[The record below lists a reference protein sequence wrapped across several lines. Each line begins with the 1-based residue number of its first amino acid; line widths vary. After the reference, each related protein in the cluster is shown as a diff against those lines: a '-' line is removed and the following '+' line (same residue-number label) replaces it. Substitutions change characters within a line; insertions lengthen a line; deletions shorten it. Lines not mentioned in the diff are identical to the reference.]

1 MCCKELIEMDA
12 FLMHLCCLKQERH
25 HIMLNKRE
33 MLMAMAL
40 LLNTNFADFLRA
52 SPLAK
57 YFNRHLFNS

>member
-12 FLMHLCCLKQERH
+12 FLMHPCCLKQERH
-25 HIMLNKRE
+25 HIMLSKGE

-40 LLNTNFADFLRA
+40 LLNTNVADFLGG
-52 SPLAK
+52 LAK